1 MKRILTVLILLSC
14 ISTLSVFAQSTEETQ
29 QAILQDLLKRQQQA
43 QPQPPANAAPNPTTP
58 ASPSLNPAP
67 PTTSAPTPATT
78 TVTTTQTTATT
89 GDTPMLPATDVG
101 AGARDEAFAAMA
113 QSELPMTPDQI
124 HTLRK
129 LYDQTQRAAAQY
141 PGVPPKPTSSS
152 IAVNLAPGATP
163 PVIRLLSG
171 FVTSLVFVDSTGAP
185 WPIKA
190 YDLGDPTAFDI
201 KWDKTSNTL
210 LVQSITQYKAANLAI
225 QLDGLDTPIMV
236 TLLPGQMSVDYRV
249 DLHVP
254 ALGPLAFPIQSGLP
268 GVQSPWLLN
277 VLSGIP
283 PDGSKQ
289 LTVTPNN
296 FADVWLLNNKFYVRT
311 RATVLSPSWIST
323 ISSSDGTHAYQMPVT
338 PVIIVSQNGKPI
350 NLSVE
355 GY

>member
-1 MKRILTVLILLSC
+1 MKRILAALILLSC
-14 ISTLSVFAQSTEETQ
+14 ISTINVFAQTSDATQ
-29 QAILQDLLKRQQQA
+29 QAILQNVLRQQQQQQA
-43 QPQPPANAAPNPTTP
+43 NPPAQNQTP
-58 ASPSLNPAP
+58 AIPVTP
-67 PTTSAPTPATT
+67 PAPTP
-78 TVTTTQTTATT
+78 
-89 GDTPMLPATDVG
+89 TPAPATAIGEGAMIPANDVG
-101 AGARDEAFAAMA
+101 ADTRDEAFAGMA

-124 HTLRK
+124 RTLRK
-129 LYDQTQRAAAQY
+129 LYDQTQRAAAQF

-152 IAVNLAPGATP
+152 IAVNLSPGATP

-171 FVTSLVFVDSTGAP
+171 FVTSLVFVDATGAP

-210 LVQSITQYKAANLAI
+210 LVQSITQYKAANLAV
-225 QLDGLDTPIMV
+225 QLSGLDTPIMV
-236 TLLPGQMSVDYRV
+236 TLLPGQMAVDYRV

-268 GVQSPWLLN
+268 GTESPLLLN

-283 PDGSKQ
+283 PSGSKQ
-289 LTVTPNN
+289 LSVSPNGY
-296 FADVWLLNNKFYVRT
+296 ADVWLLNNKFYVRT

-338 PVIIVSQNGKPI
+338 PIMIVSQNGKPI